1 LKSSSPGVAR
11 TSSITGDKFG
21 QAALRVDMEPPQPG
35 SLDALVAACHDGP
48 STTGLWHVRL
58 REGGIGGD
66 YGGRG
71 DANGLQVMHV
81 HGHA

>member
-1 LKSSSPGVAR
+1 
-11 TSSITGDKFG
+11 
-21 QAALRVDMEPPQPG
+21 
-35 SLDALVAACHDGP
+35 
-48 STTGLWHVRL
+48 VRL

-71 DANGLQVMHV
+71 DANGLQVMYV